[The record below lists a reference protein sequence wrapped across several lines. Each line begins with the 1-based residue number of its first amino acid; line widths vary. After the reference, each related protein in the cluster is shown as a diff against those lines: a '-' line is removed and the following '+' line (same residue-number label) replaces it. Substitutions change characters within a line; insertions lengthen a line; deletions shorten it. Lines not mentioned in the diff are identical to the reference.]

1 MDFGGDLS
9 VFGVILQVA
18 LIDLLLSGDNAVVIA
33 LACRSLPPHLLRKA
47 MLVGTGAAV
56 LMRVFLTTLV
66 GVLLLLPGLK
76 LVGSVALLVIAVKLV
91 IDEDDDQEESTPASE
106 TSDFMGAVILI
117 LLADLVM
124 SLDNVVALSAVAQG
138 NLGVLVFG
146 LLLSVPLLM
155 FGSRLIGL
163 LLERYPELITAGG
176 ALLGWVAGQIGVTD
190 PLVVDWV
197 NSQAPA
203 LALIVPALGAAFVL
217 LQSRIIQA
225 ERPKDKA
232 APKPKP
238 QPKPQSLAVIPAAP
252 APAAPP
258 IKWGELLTSLLP
270 KRRSD
275 QPEPLAVHHH
285 LPPSIIDATAA
296 GVLILVAEDNAADRA
311 EAIRSLNWLG
321 YAAEGVETGEE
332 AWELLQAKRHALVL
346 TDCYMPDLD
355 GFGLCL
361 RLRGSDDPTLSALP
375 VVAMVAHYDPADG
388 IGYRQAQA
396 GMNACVGKPAALAQL
411 EQAVTDWLPAAAALR
426 RPILGE
432 NP

>member
-1 MDFGGDLS
+1 MDMTFDGSWL
-9 VFGVILQVA
+9 GVVLQVA

-66 GVLLLLPGLK
+66 GVLLMLPGLK
-76 LVGSVALLVIAVKLV
+76 LAGAVALLVIAVKLV
-91 IDEDDDQEESTPASE
+91 IAEDDDQEDDTPASD

-138 NLGVLVFG
+138 NLGILVFG

-155 FGSRLIGL
+155 FGSRVIGV
-163 LLERYPELITAGG
+163 LLERYPELIAAGG
-176 ALLGWVAGQIGVTD
+176 ALLGWIAGQIGVTD
-190 PLVVDWV
+190 PLVADWV
-197 NSQAPA
+197 NAQAPA
-203 LALIVPALGAAFVL
+203 LALVVPALGAAFVL
-217 LQSRIIQA
+217 LQSRIIEA

-238 QPKPQSLAVIPAAP
+238 KLQPVITAP
-252 APAAPP
+252 PVPAAPP

-275 QPEPLAVHHH
+275 QPEPLAVFRHH
-285 LPPSIIDATAA
+285 PPSLDEAAAA
-296 GVLILVAEDNAADRA
+296 GALILVAEDNPADRA

-321 YAAEGVETGEE
+321 YAAEGVETGED
-332 AWELLQAKRHALVL
+332 AWEQLQAKRHALIL
-346 TDCYMPDLD
+346 TDCYMPRLD

-361 RLRGSDDPTLSALP
+361 RLRGCNDPALAALP

-388 IGYRQAQA
+388 MGYRQAQT